1 MPLILVVDDSPT
13 IRKVVSHMLED
24 SGYDVALA
32 TDGQDALD
40 VLKNGE
46 VKADLVLLDFVMP
59 RMNGFQF
66 SRALHKEKALTG
78 TPIVLMSAKAD
89 RIREQ
94 FVQQTGAIDAI
105 TKPFGREALV
115 AVVENALR
123 RVEDGK
129 KSATQL
135 PGSDEI
141 GSVPPPSLDLGLK
154 EIKIARA
161 VASYIVAACGDE
173 LAGKPRDELE
183 AHLAAGLTKSVLVAI
198 DSALDPVLPR
208 ILRLAQLSGDLSI
221 IPIGSILQM
230 LGVEGQSGRLTCV
243 QDDREITAVFRG
255 GLLDIV
261 VSKGLGNE
269 YRIGR
274 YFVGSG
280 LFTSQEIEDLAQT
293 DKIPPMPELSDV
305 DLTTIADAPPT
316 EATPLGPYAS
326 APKTEEAPTT
336 VFEEEPN
343 EDTTVR
349 KQAAGRLPLGLRL
362 LASGKID
369 EHILRAALTQQS
381 SELVYEVLRWR
392 RGRFVF
398 HRQIPDMIADRARL
412 GLHIAQV
419 AMEGFR
425 RIDQWP
431 LLEATLGSLDAV
443 WAKDV
448 KVFATAADAHDLTES
463 VVAESIDGARS
474 VTEIIR
480 HSHLSSF
487 DVCRVLAQFVQ
498 GGLVRRVLA

>member
-24 SGYDVALA
+24 SGFDVALA

-40 VLKNGE
+40 VMKSGE
-46 VKADLVLLDFVMP
+46 VKPDLVLLDFVMP

-66 SRALHKEKALTG
+66 SRALHKEKTLTA
-78 TPIVLMSAKAD
+78 TPVVLMSAKAE

-105 TKPFGREALV
+105 TKPFGRDALV
-115 AVVENALR
+115 AVVETALR

-129 KSATQL
+129 KSATKL
-135 PGSDEI
+135 PGTDEI
-141 GSVPPPSLDLGLK
+141 DSVPPLSLDLGLK
-154 EIKIARA
+154 EVKVARA
-161 VASYIVAACGDE
+161 VAAHVMAACGDDI
-173 LAGKPRDELE
+173 AGKPRGELE
-183 AHLAAGLTKSVLVAI
+183 THLAAGLTKEVLVAI
-198 DSALDPVLPR
+198 HGELNPVLPR
-208 ILRLAQLSGDLSI
+208 ILRMAQLSGDLSI

-230 LGVEGQSGRLTCV
+230 LQVEGQSGRLTCV
-243 QDDREITAVFRG
+243 QDDREITAAVRG

-261 VSKGLGNE
+261 VSKGLSNE
-269 YRIGR
+269 FRIGR

-280 LFTSQEIEDLAQT
+280 LFTAQEIEDLAQT

-305 DLTTIADAPPT
+305 DLTAVAEGPPT
-316 EATPLGPYAS
+316 EAVPGSPASS
-326 APKTEEAPTT
+326 APKTEEIPTA
-336 VFEEEPN
+336 VYEEPN

-349 KQAAGRLPLGLRL
+349 KQTGRLPLGLRL
-362 LASGKID
+362 LAAGKID

-381 SELVYEVLRWR
+381 SELVDEVLRWR

-443 WAKDV
+443 WARDEN
-448 KVFATAADAHDLTES
+448 VFAAAADAHDLTES
-463 VVAESIDGARS
+463 VVAESIDGKRTVS
-474 VTEIIR
+474 EIVR
-480 HSHLSSF
+480 HSHLASF

-498 GGLVRRVLA
+498 GGLVRRILA